1 MDEEM
6 SVEAE
11 WALDWLVAL
20 DQACQCNRDVGRC
33 CGPCGVCSSGECC
46 FGMNMVPVLPGLREP
61 CGCPVS
67 IDKRKGWVSPCR
79 CQGRGWVAK
88 RGRQDVQ
95 DAMIADG
102 WELDIYQRGRERL
115 VRFSNY
121 MLQVPFLGY
130 RYYDWVGEDAD
141 DWIAAY
147 KALRAVGFDRR
158 AQ

>member
-1 MDEEM
+1 
-6 SVEAE
+6 
-11 WALDWLVAL
+11 
-20 DQACQCNRDVGRC
+20 
-33 CGPCGVCSSGECC
+33 
-46 FGMNMVPVLPGLREP
+46 MVPVLPGLREP

-102 WELDIYQRGRERL
+102 WELDIYQYGRERL

-121 MLQVPFLGY
+121 MLKVPYLGY

-141 DWIAAY
+141 DWVAAY
-147 KALRAVGFDRR
+147 KALRAAGFDRR